1 MIISDIEKA
10 EKEIIRYSQTVMF
23 PEEIKALQQG
33 KTVKRSSALYKL
45 SPVLQ
50 DKILRVGGRLSR
62 SSMPE
67 ESKHPAILAKD
78 HPVSHLILRSIHS
91 DVGHSGRN
99 HMLSELREKYWIPKA
114 QTAIRKIL
122 SQCTVC
128 KCQRG
133 TTGKQFMADLPRDRL
148 LPDEPPFTNVGIDYF
163 GPFEIKRGRTL
174 IKRYGVIFTC
184 QPLRAVHIEIAS
196 SLDTDSCIHAL
207 RRFVSRR
214 GQVQTIR
221 SNGDKQQQSAEC
233 RVRVLSFNV

>member
-99 HMLSELREKYWIPKA
+99 HMLSKLREKYWIPKA

-184 QPLRAVHIEIAS
+184 QTLRAVHIEIAS

-221 SNGDKQQQSAEC
+221 SNGTVMATSSS
-233 RVRVLSFNV
+233 RV